1 MGRILML
8 KYPSLSGG
16 RGGVLPHQG
25 HLWQCLG
32 TFSTLT
38 TRRLKQV
45 LLGSAGWRPGLVV
58 SMVHNTQDSPPS
70 PAKTDLP
77 WSVSVVAEKRCSPG
91 RSPRCALHP
100 RSPVTPVSGRHPLRR
115 VESLCSGPG
124 HLRETSEYRTTWG
137 LTDRTARVG
146 ASARL

>member
-1 MGRILML
+1 ML

-58 SMVHNTQDSPPS
+58 SMVHNTQDSP
-70 PAKTDLP
+70 LP
-77 WSVSVVAEKRCSPG
+77 QQRPMCPGASVSWPRNAVLLGGALGVLFTQG
-91 RSPRCALHP
+91 VRSPRCLVATL
-100 RSPVTPVSGRHPLRR
+100 
-115 VESLCSGPG
+115 
-124 HLRETSEYRTTWG
+124 
-137 LTDRTARVG
+137 
-146 ASARL
+146 